1 MSRINCC
8 LERSGFPPTPVACR
22 ALKERDLS
30 RVARWYRMTHSATRL
45 IRLGAAN
52 HDLRRVIWSRPT
64 PDQPL
69 IAAGGASAEDANR
82 VQLVDDLGDSHQFR
96 HRPEGLTPKTGIRH
110 GDYQPMAPV
119 TQGR

>member
-1 MSRINCC
+1 MSRVNCC
-8 LERSGFPPTPVACR
+8 LERSGFFPTRVACR

-52 HDLRRVIWSRPT
+52 HDLRRVVRCRPT

-69 IAAGGASAEDANR
+69 IAAGRASPEHANS
-82 VQLVDDLGDSHQFR
+82 VQLIKDLCGCPQV
-96 HRPEGLTPKTGIRH
+96 PH
-110 GDYQPMAPV
+110 GAQ
-119 TQGR
+119 T